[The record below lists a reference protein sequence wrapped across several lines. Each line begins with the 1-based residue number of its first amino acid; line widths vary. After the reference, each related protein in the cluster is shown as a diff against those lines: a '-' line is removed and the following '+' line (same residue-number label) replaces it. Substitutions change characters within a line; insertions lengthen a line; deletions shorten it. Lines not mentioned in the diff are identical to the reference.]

1 MKLQQNNLM
10 VVVTTACGIVLKEGE
25 IKLLVSGDDGKYF
38 MIRVFK
44 KAMVFKTQR
53 VLIIA

>member
-1 MKLQQNNLM
+1 M

-25 IKLLVSGDDGKYF
+25 IKLLVSGDEGQYF

-44 KAMVFKTQR
+44 NVIVFRTQI
-53 VLIIA
+53 VLIVA

>member
-1 MKLQQNNLM
+1 M

-25 IKLLVSGDDGKYF
+25 IKLLVSGDEGKYF

-44 KAMVFKTQR
+44 KAMVFRTQR
-53 VLIIA
+53 VLIVA